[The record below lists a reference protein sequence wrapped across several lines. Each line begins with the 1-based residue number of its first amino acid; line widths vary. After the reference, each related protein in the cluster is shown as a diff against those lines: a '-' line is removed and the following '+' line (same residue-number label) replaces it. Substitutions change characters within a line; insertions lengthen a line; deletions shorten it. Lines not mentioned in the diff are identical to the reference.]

1 MVDSSPSE
9 GSDKTAS
16 AGFSSLRF
24 KLLKVIIVVG
34 ALFTLLATA
43 VQLYFEYRS
52 DVQLLNGRIDQIRN
66 SHLPALELSIWTLD
80 TRLINTQLSS
90 LQSLPDVY
98 AIHLS
103 TRYGE
108 EFKVGPAIDGKPLKR
123 YTIDVWTRDAQPLEL
138 GTLTIFSDLE
148 VVYARLYERGKVIV
162 ATLGVRTFFV
172 SLSILFI
179 VHLLVTR
186 HLSRLAEYLEGFGI
200 DRLELPFSLQRRQRH
215 TADELDTIAAA
226 LDNMRQTLKN
236 DIDELNLVRRQ
247 LEQSESKY
255 RMAMNATRDG
265 LWDWNIRDG
274 RVEYSPVWAG
284 ILGEQAVEP
293 LPESWESRL
302 HPDDRA
308 AVLES
313 LQQHLAGASSNW
325 KHEYRLR
332 RADGQWIWVLS
343 RGEVVE
349 RDALGEPLRMLGTL
363 SDIHALK
370 LSEQAHREA
379 EERVTLLLNSTAEAI
394 YGIDLDGLC
403 TFVNP
408 ACLAMLGY
416 QSADELIGRNMHDI
430 THQGGGGDEES
441 SQECR
446 IQSAFL
452 QGVGTHVDDEVLWRK
467 DGSSFPVE
475 YWSYPIRKGE
485 HITGAVVT
493 FLDITERLRDK
504 QVLEHLATHDSLT
517 GVSNRKHFDT
527 RLANELVRAKRYRH
541 QLSLIMLD
549 IDHFKRINDRYGH
562 PNGDRVLQAFARVI
576 EQSIRQHDCA
586 GRYGG
591 EEFIILLPETTLK
604 DAIDFAERLRKG
616 IEALLIDVEGGEP
629 IGVTA
634 SFGVSCFPQPAQDA
648 EQLLNQADQA
658 MYQAKNSGRNAVR
671 SAGQNR

>member
-1 MVDSSPSE
+1 MVDSSHGEDSRQAA
-9 GSDKTAS
+9 TAR
-16 AGFSSLRF
+16 FSSLRY
-24 KLLKVIIVVG
+24 KLLKLIIVVS
-34 ALFTLLATA
+34 ALFTLLATV

-52 DVQLLNGRIDQIRN
+52 DVQMLNERIDQVRN

-80 TRLINTQLSS
+80 TRLINTQLAS
-90 LQSLPDVY
+90 LQSLTDVY
-98 AIHLS
+98 AVHLS

-108 EFKVGPAIDGKPLKR
+108 EFKVGPAIDDKPLKR

-138 GTLTIFSDLE
+138 GTLVIFSDLE

-162 ATLGVRTFFV
+162 ATLGVRTLFV

-186 HLSRLAEYLEGFGI
+186 HLARLADYLEGFGI
-200 DRLELPFSLQRRQRH
+200 ERLDLPFSLQRRSRH

-236 DIDELNLVRRQ
+236 DVDELYLVRRQ

-265 LWDWNIRDG
+265 LWDWDIRDG
-274 RVEYSPVWAG
+274 RVDYSPVWAS
-284 ILGEQAVEP
+284 ILGEPSVEP
-293 LPESWESRL
+293 LPEAWQSRL
-302 HPDDRA
+302 HPEDRA

-313 LQQHLAGASSNW
+313 LHQHLAGATTNW

-332 RADGQWIWVLS
+332 RNDGQWIWVLS

-349 RDALGEPLRMLGTL
+349 RDTGGEPLRMLGTL

-394 YGIDLDGLC
+394 YGIDLEGLC

-416 QSADELIGRNMHDI
+416 ESADELIGRNMHDLL
-430 THQGGGGDEES
+430 HPGGWRGDDVS
-441 SQECR
+441 ASDNR
-446 IQSAFL
+446 IQHASL
-452 QGVGTHVDDEVLWRK
+452 QGVGMHVDDEVLWRK

-475 YWSYPIRKGE
+475 YWSYPIRKGDQ
-485 HITGAVVT
+485 ISGAVVT
-493 FLDITERLRDK
+493 FLDITERLHDK

-517 GVSNRKHFDT
+517 GVSNRKHFDS
-527 RLANELVRAKRYRH
+527 RLAEELVRAKRYRH
-541 QLSLIMLD
+541 ELSLIMLD
-549 IDHFKRINDRYGH
+549 IDFFKRINDRYGH

-576 EQSIRQHDCA
+576 EHSIRQHDCA

-591 EEFIILLPETTLK
+591 EEFIILLPETSLK
-604 DAIDFAERLRKG
+604 DAIDFAERLRKS
-616 IEALLIDVEGGEP
+616 IEALVINIDGAEP

-658 MYQAKNSGRNAVR
+658 MYQAKKGGRNTVR
-671 SAGQNR
+671 FARQG